1 MLLHVG
7 RFGWAV
13 TVGSVLVLVI
23 GLVFGAAVCFVC
35 LR

>member
-1 MLLHVG
+1 MLGDLVG
-7 RFGWAV
+7 SV

-23 GLVFGAAVCFVC
+23 GLVFDAAVCLVC